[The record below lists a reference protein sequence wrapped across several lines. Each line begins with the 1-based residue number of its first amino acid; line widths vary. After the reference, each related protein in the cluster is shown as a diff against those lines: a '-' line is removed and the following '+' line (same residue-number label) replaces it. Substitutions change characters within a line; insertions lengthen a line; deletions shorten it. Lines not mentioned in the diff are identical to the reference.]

1 MRTYIFKRILSAVVI
16 MWAVATIV
24 FFAMRVVPSD
34 PAFVVLGNYATEE
47 AIKAFQEEKCP
58 FFSMSDMVLDAYKK
72 FEDVKAKNIDEII
85 QIDKE
90 VRAYANAR

>member
-1 MRTYIFKRILSAVVI
+1 
-16 MWAVATIV
+16 
-24 FFAMRVVPSD
+24 
-34 PAFVVLGNYATEE
+34 
-47 AIKAFQEEKCP
+47 
-58 FFSMSDMVLDAYKK
+58 MSDMVLDAYKK